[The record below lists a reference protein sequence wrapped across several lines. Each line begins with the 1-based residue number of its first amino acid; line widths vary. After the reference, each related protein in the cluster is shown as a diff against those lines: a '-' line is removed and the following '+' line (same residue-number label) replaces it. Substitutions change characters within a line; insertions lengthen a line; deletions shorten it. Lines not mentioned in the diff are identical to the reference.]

1 MTALRGAELSRPERA
16 AVDHDS
22 VPLLDVQDLRVS
34 FPRRT
39 ARRTA
44 VTALGAG
51 AGAASAAASGA
62 GALPPVKDNGRRQGS
77 YEEQV
82 LAAPGDWGVKNFR
95 IPALAVTADGD
106 LLAAFD
112 KRPEH
117 GDSPAPNSIWQRR
130 SRDGGIT
137 WEEPT
142 EVRQGLES
150 DVPGEKLGYSDP
162 SYVVDVETGTIFL
175 FCVFSKDTG
184 VWNGEYGNDDA
195 DRGVMSANLSI
206 SRDSGE
212 TWEHRSLTE
221 IVKPENCRATFATSG
236 AGIQLRY
243 GKHRGRLIQQYAG
256 FFRNDTG
263 GEDVSAYSVY
273 SDDHGE
279 TWTMGTPVGTEMDE
293 NKVAELSDGTVMM
306 NSREHVR
313 TGCRWVALSHDGGET
328 WENLHRDP
336 TLVDPGNNAQLSRA
350 YPEAPQGSA
359 KAKVLLFSHADHVP
373 NDRVNGTVE
382 ISTDD
387 GATWERKRVF
397 APGACQYSVIIA
409 VGRDEFLLAYEGEEE
424 TIMIARLDMDW
435 ILSR

>member
-1 MTALRGAELSRPERA
+1 MEPSLTRRRLLGTAA
-16 AVDHDS
+16 A
-22 VPLLDVQDLRVS
+22 L
-34 FPRRT
+34 T
-39 ARRTA
+39 A
-44 VTALGAG
+44 AG
-51 AGAASAAASGA
+51 AGAVAAASPA
-62 GALPPVKDNGRRQGS
+62 AALPPIKDNGRRQGS

-82 LAAPGDWGVKNFR
+82 LAAPGDWGVPNFR
-95 IPALAVTADGD
+95 IPALAVAPNGD

-112 KRPEH
+112 KRPVH

-130 SRDGGIT
+130 SRDGGKT

-142 EVRQGLES
+142 VVRAGLES

-175 FCVFSKDTG
+175 FCVFSKDVG
-184 VWNGEYGNDDA
+184 VWDSEYGDDDE
-195 DRGVMSANLSI
+195 DRRIMSANLSV
-206 SRDSGE
+206 SHDSGE

-221 IVKPENCRATFATSG
+221 VVKPADCRAMFASSG
-236 AGIQLRY
+236 AGIQLRH
-243 GKHRGRLIQQYAG
+243 GTHKGRLIQQYAG
-256 FFRNDTG
+256 WFRGESG

-293 NKVAELSDGTVMM
+293 NKVAELSDGTVML

-313 TGCRWVALSHDGGET
+313 TGHRWVALSLDGGET
-328 WENLHRDP
+328 YEDLHRDP
-336 TLVDPGNNAQLSRA
+336 SLVDPGNNAQLSRA
-350 YPEAPQGSA
+350 YPDDPEGSA
-359 KAKVLLFSHADHVP
+359 KAEVLLFSHADHVP
-373 NDRVNGTVE
+373 NSRENGTVE

-387 GATWERKRVF
+387 GASWSRKRVF
-397 APGACQYSVIIA
+397 APGACSYSVIIP
-409 VGRDEFLLAYEGEEE
+409 VGRDEFLLAYEGAQE

>member
-1 MTALRGAELSRPERA
+1 MEPSLTRRGLLGTAA
-16 AVDHDS
+16 A
-22 VPLLDVQDLRVS
+22 L
-34 FPRRT
+34 T
-39 ARRTA
+39 A
-44 VTALGAG
+44 AG
-51 AGAASAAASGA
+51 AGAVAAASPA
-62 GALPPVKDNGRRQGS
+62 AALPPIKDNGRRQGS

-82 LAAPGDWGVKNFR
+82 LAAPGDWGVPNFR
-95 IPALAVTADGD
+95 IPALAVAPNGD

-112 KRPEH
+112 KRPVH

-130 SRDGGIT
+130 SRDGGKT

-142 EVRQGLES
+142 VVRAGLES

-175 FCVFSKDTG
+175 FCVFSKDVG
-184 VWNGEYGNDDA
+184 VWDSEYGDDDE
-195 DRGVMSANLSI
+195 DRRIMSANLSV
-206 SRDSGE
+206 SHDSGE

-221 IVKPENCRATFATSG
+221 VVKPADCRAMFASSG
-236 AGIQLRY
+236 AGIQLRH
-243 GKHRGRLIQQYAG
+243 GTHKGRLIQQYAG
-256 FFRNDTG
+256 WSRGESG

-293 NKVAELSDGTVMM
+293 NKVAELSDGTVML

-313 TGCRWVALSHDGGET
+313 TGHRWVALSLDGGET
-328 WENLHRDP
+328 YEDLHRDP
-336 TLVDPGNNAQLSRA
+336 SLVDPGNNAQLSRA
-350 YPEAPQGSA
+350 YPDDPEGSA
-359 KAKVLLFSHADHVP
+359 KAEVLLFSHADHVP
-373 NDRVNGTVE
+373 NSRENGTVE

-387 GATWERKRVF
+387 GASWSRKRVF
-397 APGACQYSVIIA
+397 APGACSYSVIIP
-409 VGRDEFLLAYEGEEE
+409 VGRDEFLLAYEGEQE

>member
-1 MTALRGAELSRPERA
+1 MDARPTRRGLLGTAA
-16 AVDHDS
+16 A
-22 VPLLDVQDLRVS
+22 L
-34 FPRRT
+34 T
-39 ARRTA
+39 A
-44 VTALGAG
+44 AG
-51 AGAASAAASGA
+51 AGVVTAASPAA
-62 GALPPVKDNGRRQGS
+62 ALPPVKDHGRRQGR

-82 LAAPGDWGVKNFR
+82 LAAPGDWGVANFR
-95 IPALAVTADGD
+95 IPALAVAPNGD

-112 KRPEH
+112 KRPVH

-130 SRDGGIT
+130 SRDGGKT

-142 EVRQGLES
+142 VVRAGLES

-175 FCVFSKDTG
+175 FCVFSKDVG
-184 VWNGEYGNDDA
+184 VWDSEYGDDDE
-195 DRGVMSANLSI
+195 DRRIMSANLSV
-206 SRDSGE
+206 SHDSGE

-221 IVKPENCRATFATSG
+221 VVKPADCRAMFASSG
-236 AGIQLRY
+236 AGIQLRH
-243 GKHRGRLIQQYAG
+243 GTHKGRLIQQYAG
-256 FFRNDTG
+256 WFRGESG

-293 NKVAELSDGTVMM
+293 NKVAELSDGTVML

-313 TGCRWVALSHDGGET
+313 TGHRWVALSLDGGET
-328 WENLHRDP
+328 YEDLHRDP
-336 TLVDPGNNAQLSRA
+336 SLVDPGNNAQLSRA
-350 YPEAPQGSA
+350 HPDDPEGSA
-359 KAKVLLFSHADHVP
+359 KAEVLLFSHADHVP
-373 NDRVNGTVE
+373 NSRENGTVE

-387 GATWERKRVF
+387 GASWSRKRVF
-397 APGACQYSVIIA
+397 APGACSYSVIIP
-409 VGRDEFLLAYEGEEE
+409 VGRDEFLLAYEGAQE

>member
-1 MTALRGAELSRPERA
+1 M
-16 AVDHDS
+16 
-22 VPLLDVQDLRVS
+22 PLLDVQDLRVS

>member
-1 MTALRGAELSRPERA
+1 MDARPTRRGLLGTAA
-16 AVDHDS
+16 
-22 VPLLDVQDLRVS
+22 
-34 FPRRT
+34 
-39 ARRTA
+39 A

>member
-1 MTALRGAELSRPERA
+1 MDARPTRRGLLGTAA
-16 AVDHDS
+16 
-22 VPLLDVQDLRVS
+22 
-34 FPRRT
+34 
-39 ARRTA
+39 A

-77 YEEQV
+77 YAEQV

>member
-1 MTALRGAELSRPERA
+1 MEPSLTRRGLLGTAA
-16 AVDHDS
+16 A
-22 VPLLDVQDLRVS
+22 L
-34 FPRRT
+34 T
-39 ARRTA
+39 A
-44 VTALGAG
+44 AG
-51 AGAASAAASGA
+51 AGAVAAASPA
-62 GALPPVKDNGRRQGS
+62 AALPPIKDNGRRQGS

-82 LAAPGDWGVKNFR
+82 LAAPGDWGVPNFR
-95 IPALAVTADGD
+95 IPALAVAPNGD

-112 KRPEH
+112 KRPVH

-130 SRDGGIT
+130 SRDGGRT

-142 EVRQGLES
+142 VVRAGLES
-150 DVPGEKLGYSDP
+150 EEPGEKLGYSDP
-162 SYVVDVETGTIFL
+162 SYVVDTETGTLFL

-184 VWNGEYGNDDA
+184 VWDSDYGNDDA
-195 DRGVMSANLSI
+195 DRRIQSANLSV
-206 SRDSGE
+206 SHDSGE

-221 IVKPENCRATFATSG
+221 VVKPEDCRAMFATSG

-256 FFRNDTG
+256 WFRGEG
-263 GEDVSAYSVY
+263 GEEDVSAYSVY

-293 NKVAELSDGTVMM
+293 NKVAELSDGTVML

-313 TGCRWVALSHDGGET
+313 TGRRWVALSHDGGET
-328 WENLHRDP
+328 WEELHRDP
-336 TLVDPGNNAQLSRA
+336 RLVDPGNNAHLTRA

-359 KAKVLLFSHADHVP
+359 KAQVLLFSHADHEP
-373 NDRVNGTVE
+373 DDRVNGTVE

-397 APGACQYSVIIA
+397 APGPCQYSVLIPVA
-409 VGRDEFLLAYEGEEE
+409 RDEFLLAYEGEDE
-424 TIMIARLDMDW
+424 TLLIARLDMDW

>member
-1 MTALRGAELSRPERA
+1 MDAHMTRRGMLGTAAAL
-16 AVDHDS
+16 
-22 VPLLDVQDLRVS
+22 
-34 FPRRT
+34 
-39 ARRTA
+39 
-44 VTALGAG
+44 TALGAG
-51 AGAASAAASGA
+51 AAGAAAAPAGA
-62 GALPPVKDNGRRQGS
+62 ALPPVKDRGRRQGS

-95 IPALAVTADGD
+95 IPALAVAPNGD

-112 KRPEH
+112 KRPVH

-130 SRDGGIT
+130 STDGGRT
-137 WEEPT
+137 WGEP
-142 EVRQGLES
+142 EVVRAGFES
-150 DVPGEKLGYSDP
+150 TVPGEKLGYSDP
-162 SYVVDVETGTIFL
+162 SYVVDVETGEIFL
-175 FCVFSKDTG
+175 FCVFSKDVG
-184 VWNGEYGNDDA
+184 VWDGEYGNDDE
-195 DRGVMSANLSI
+195 DRRIMSANLSV
-206 SRDSGE
+206 SHDSGL

-221 IVKPENCRATFATSG
+221 VVKPEDCRAMFASSG

-243 GKHRGRLIQQYAG
+243 GAHKGRLIQQYAG
-256 FFRNDTG
+256 FFRNDGG

-279 TWTMGTPVGTEMDE
+279 TWQMGTPVGTEMDE
-293 NKVAELSDGTVMM
+293 NKVAELSDGTVML

-313 TGCRWVALSHDGGET
+313 TGRRWVAYSHDGGAT
-328 WENLHRDP
+328 WEDLHRDP
-336 TLVDPGNNAQLSRA
+336 SLVDPGNNAQLSRA
-350 YPEAPQGSA
+350 HPDAPQGSA
-359 KAKVLLFSHADHVP
+359 KAKMLLFSHADHVP

-397 APGACQYSVIIA
+397 APGACQYSVIIP
-409 VGRDEFLLAYEGEEE
+409 VGRDEFLLAYEGEQE

>member
-1 MTALRGAELSRPERA
+1 MDARPTRRGLLGTAA
-16 AVDHDS
+16 A
-22 VPLLDVQDLRVS
+22 L
-34 FPRRT
+34 T
-39 ARRTA
+39 A
-44 VTALGAG
+44 AG
-51 AGAASAAASGA
+51 AGVVTAASPAA
-62 GALPPVKDNGRRQGS
+62 ALPPVKDHGRRQGR

-82 LAAPGDWGVKNFR
+82 LAAPGDWSVANFR
-95 IPALAVTADGD
+95 IPTLAVAPNGD

-112 KRPEH
+112 KRPVH

-130 SRDGGIT
+130 SRDGGKT

-142 EVRQGLES
+142 VVRAGLES

-175 FCVFSKDTG
+175 FCVFSKDVG
-184 VWNGEYGNDDA
+184 VWDSEYGDDDE
-195 DRGVMSANLSI
+195 DRRIMSANLSV
-206 SRDSGE
+206 SHDSGE

-221 IVKPENCRATFATSG
+221 VVKPADCRAMFASSG
-236 AGIQLRY
+236 AGIQLRH
-243 GKHRGRLIQQYAG
+243 GTQKGRLIQQYAG
-256 FFRNDTG
+256 WFRGESG

-293 NKVAELSDGTVMM
+293 NKVAELSDGTVML

-313 TGCRWVALSHDGGET
+313 TGRRWVALSHDGGET
-328 WENLHRDP
+328 WEELHRDLH
-336 TLVDPGNNAQLSRA
+336 LVDPGNNAQLSRA
-350 YPEAPQGSA
+350 YPDDPEGSA
-359 KAKVLLFSHADHVP
+359 KAEVLLFSHADHVP
-373 NDRVNGTVE
+373 NSRENGTVE

-387 GATWERKRVF
+387 GASWSRKRVF
-397 APGACQYSVIIA
+397 APGACSYSVIIP
-409 VGRDEFLLAYEGEEE
+409 VGRDEFLLAYEGAQE

>member
-1 MTALRGAELSRPERA
+1 MDARPTRRGLLGTAA
-16 AVDHDS
+16 A
-22 VPLLDVQDLRVS
+22 L
-34 FPRRT
+34 T
-39 ARRTA
+39 A
-44 VTALGAG
+44 AG
-51 AGAASAAASGA
+51 AGVVTAASPAA
-62 GALPPVKDNGRRQGS
+62 ALPPVKDHGRRQGR

-82 LAAPGDWGVKNFR
+82 LAAPGDWGVANFR
-95 IPALAVTADGD
+95 IPALAVAPNGD

-112 KRPEH
+112 KRPVH

-130 SRDGGIT
+130 SRDGGKT

-142 EVRQGLES
+142 VVRAGLES

-175 FCVFSKDTG
+175 FCVFSKDVG
-184 VWNGEYGNDDA
+184 VWDSEYGDDDE
-195 DRGVMSANLSI
+195 DRRIMSANLSV
-206 SRDSGE
+206 SHDSGE

-221 IVKPENCRATFATSG
+221 VVKPADCRAMFASSG
-236 AGIQLRY
+236 AGIQLRH
-243 GKHRGRLIQQYAG
+243 GTHKGRLIQQYAG
-256 FFRNDTG
+256 WFRGESG

-293 NKVAELSDGTVMM
+293 NKVAELSDGTVML

-313 TGCRWVALSHDGGET
+313 TGHRWVALSRDGGET
-328 WENLHRDP
+328 YEDLHRDP
-336 TLVDPGNNAQLSRA
+336 SLVDPGNNAQLSRA
-350 YPEAPQGSA
+350 YPDDPEGSA
-359 KAKVLLFSHADHVP
+359 KAEVLLFSHADHVP
-373 NDRVNGTVE
+373 NSRENGTVE

-387 GATWERKRVF
+387 GASWSRKRVF
-397 APGACQYSVIIA
+397 APGACSYSVIIP
-409 VGRDEFLLAYEGEEE
+409 VGRDEFLLAYEGAQE

>member
-1 MTALRGAELSRPERA
+1 MDARPTRRGLLGTAA
-16 AVDHDS
+16 A
-22 VPLLDVQDLRVS
+22 L
-34 FPRRT
+34 T
-39 ARRTA
+39 A
-44 VTALGAG
+44 AG
-51 AGAASAAASGA
+51 AGVVTAASPAA
-62 GALPPVKDNGRRQGS
+62 ALPPVKDHGRRQGR

-82 LAAPGDWGVKNFR
+82 LAAPGDWSVANFR
-95 IPALAVTADGD
+95 IPALAVAPNGD

-112 KRPEH
+112 KRPVH

-130 SRDGGIT
+130 SRDGGKT

-142 EVRQGLES
+142 VVRAGLES

-175 FCVFSKDTG
+175 FCVFSKDVG
-184 VWNGEYGNDDA
+184 VWDSEYGDDDE
-195 DRGVMSANLSI
+195 DRRIMSANLSV
-206 SRDSGE
+206 SHDSGE

-221 IVKPENCRATFATSG
+221 VVKPADCRAMFASSG
-236 AGIQLRY
+236 AGIQLRH
-243 GKHRGRLIQQYAG
+243 GTQKGRLIQQYAG
-256 FFRNDTG
+256 WFRGESG

-293 NKVAELSDGTVMM
+293 NKVAELSDGTVML

-313 TGCRWVALSHDGGET
+313 TGRRWVALSHDGGET
-328 WENLHRDP
+328 WEELHRDLH
-336 TLVDPGNNAQLSRA
+336 LVDPGNNAQLSRA
-350 YPEAPQGSA
+350 YPDDPEGSA
-359 KAKVLLFSHADHVP
+359 KAEVLLFSHADHVP
-373 NDRVNGTVE
+373 NSRENGTVE

-387 GATWERKRVF
+387 GASWSRKRVF
-397 APGACQYSVIIA
+397 APGACSYSVIIP
-409 VGRDEFLLAYEGEEE
+409 VGRDEFLLAYEGAQE

>member
-1 MTALRGAELSRPERA
+1 MEPSLTRRGLLGTAA
-16 AVDHDS
+16 A
-22 VPLLDVQDLRVS
+22 L
-34 FPRRT
+34 T
-39 ARRTA
+39 A
-44 VTALGAG
+44 AG
-51 AGAASAAASGA
+51 AGAVAAASPA
-62 GALPPVKDNGRRQGS
+62 AALPPIKDNGRRQGS

-82 LAAPGDWGVKNFR
+82 LAAPGDWGVPNFR
-95 IPALAVTADGD
+95 IPALAVAPNGD

-112 KRPEH
+112 KRPVH

-130 SRDGGIT
+130 SRDGGKT

-142 EVRQGLES
+142 VVRAGLES

-175 FCVFSKDTG
+175 FCVFSKDVG
-184 VWNGEYGNDDA
+184 VWDSEYGDDDE
-195 DRGVMSANLSI
+195 DRRIMSANLSV
-206 SRDSGE
+206 SHDSGE

-221 IVKPENCRATFATSG
+221 VVKPADCRAMFASSG
-236 AGIQLRY
+236 AGIQLRH
-243 GKHRGRLIQQYAG
+243 GTHKGRLIQQYAG
-256 FFRNDTG
+256 WFRGESG

-293 NKVAELSDGTVMM
+293 NKVAELSDGTVML

-313 TGCRWVALSHDGGET
+313 TGHRWVALSLDGGET
-328 WENLHRDP
+328 YEDLHRDP
-336 TLVDPGNNAQLSRA
+336 SLVDPGNNAQLSRA
-350 YPEAPQGSA
+350 YPDDPEGSA
-359 KAKVLLFSHADHVP
+359 KAEVLLFSHADHVP
-373 NDRVNGTVE
+373 NSRENGTVE

-387 GATWERKRVF
+387 GASWSRKRVF
-397 APGACQYSVIIA
+397 APGACSYSVIIP
-409 VGRDEFLLAYEGEEE
+409 VGRDEFLLAYEGAQE

>member
-1 MTALRGAELSRPERA
+1 MDARPTRRGLLGTAA
-16 AVDHDS
+16 A
-22 VPLLDVQDLRVS
+22 L
-34 FPRRT
+34 T
-39 ARRTA
+39 A
-44 VTALGAG
+44 AG
-51 AGAASAAASGA
+51 AGVVTAASPAA
-62 GALPPVKDNGRRQGS
+62 ALPPVKDHGRRQGR

-82 LAAPGDWGVKNFR
+82 LAAPGDWGVANFR
-95 IPALAVTADGD
+95 IPALAVAPNGD

-112 KRPEH
+112 KRPVH

-130 SRDGGIT
+130 SRDGGKT

-142 EVRQGLES
+142 VVRAGLES

-175 FCVFSKDTG
+175 FCVFSKDVG
-184 VWNGEYGNDDA
+184 VWDSEYGDDDE
-195 DRGVMSANLSI
+195 DRRIMSANLSV
-206 SRDSGE
+206 SHDSGE

-221 IVKPENCRATFATSG
+221 VVKPADCRAMFASSG
-236 AGIQLRY
+236 AGIQLRH
-243 GKHRGRLIQQYAG
+243 GTHKGRLIQQYAG
-256 FFRNDTG
+256 WFRGESG

-293 NKVAELSDGTVMM
+293 NKIAELSDGTVML

-313 TGCRWVALSHDGGET
+313 TGHRWVALSLDGGET
-328 WENLHRDP
+328 YEDLHRDP
-336 TLVDPGNNAQLSRA
+336 SLVDPGNNAQLSRA
-350 YPEAPQGSA
+350 YPDDPEGSA
-359 KAKVLLFSHADHVP
+359 KAEVLLFSHADHVP
-373 NDRVNGTVE
+373 NSRENGTVE

-387 GATWERKRVF
+387 GASWSRKRVF
-397 APGACQYSVIIA
+397 APGACSYSVIIP
-409 VGRDEFLLAYEGEEE
+409 VGRDEFLLAYEGAQE

>member
-1 MTALRGAELSRPERA
+1 MDARPTRRGLLGTAA
-16 AVDHDS
+16 A
-22 VPLLDVQDLRVS
+22 L
-34 FPRRT
+34 T
-39 ARRTA
+39 A
-44 VTALGAG
+44 AG
-51 AGAASAAASGA
+51 AGVVTAASPAA
-62 GALPPVKDNGRRQGS
+62 ALPPVKDHGRRQGR

-82 LAAPGDWGVKNFR
+82 LAAPGDWGVANFR
-95 IPALAVTADGD
+95 IPTLAVAPNGD

-112 KRPEH
+112 KRPVH

-130 SRDGGIT
+130 SRDGGKT

-142 EVRQGLES
+142 VVRAGLES

-175 FCVFSKDTG
+175 FCVFSKDVG
-184 VWNGEYGNDDA
+184 VWDSEYGDDDE
-195 DRGVMSANLSI
+195 DRRIMSANLSV
-206 SRDSGE
+206 SHDSGE

-221 IVKPENCRATFATSG
+221 VVKPADCRAMFASSG
-236 AGIQLRY
+236 AGIQLRH
-243 GKHRGRLIQQYAG
+243 GTHKGRLIQQYAG
-256 FFRNDTG
+256 WFRGESG

-293 NKVAELSDGTVMM
+293 NKVAELSDGTVML

-313 TGCRWVALSHDGGET
+313 TGHRWVALSLDGGET
-328 WENLHRDP
+328 YEDLHRDP
-336 TLVDPGNNAQLSRA
+336 SLVDPGNNAQLSRA
-350 YPEAPQGSA
+350 YPDDPEGSA
-359 KAKVLLFSHADHVP
+359 KAEVLLFSHADHVP
-373 NDRVNGTVE
+373 NSRENGTVE

-387 GATWERKRVF
+387 GASWSRKRVF
-397 APGACQYSVIIA
+397 APGACSYSVIIP
-409 VGRDEFLLAYEGEEE
+409 VGRDEFLLAYEGAQE

>member
-1 MTALRGAELSRPERA
+1 M
-16 AVDHDS
+16 H
-22 VPLLDVQDLRVS
+22 
-34 FPRRT
+34 
-39 ARRTA
+39 
-44 VTALGAG
+44 
-51 AGAASAAASGA
+51 
-62 GALPPVKDNGRRQGS
+62 PPVSAPEGS
-77 YEEQV
+77 LDEQV
-82 LAAPGDWGVKNFR
+82 LAAPGDWGVANFR
-95 IPALAVTADGD
+95 IPALAVAPNGD

-112 KRPEH
+112 KRPVH

-130 SRDGGIT
+130 SRDGGKT

-142 EVRQGLES
+142 VVRAGLES

-175 FCVFSKDTG
+175 FCVFSKDVG
-184 VWNGEYGNDDA
+184 VWDSKYGDDDE
-195 DRGVMSANLSI
+195 DRRIMSANLSV
-206 SRDSGE
+206 SHDSGE

-221 IVKPENCRATFATSG
+221 VVKPADCRAMFASSG

-243 GKHRGRLIQQYAG
+243 GAHKGRLIQQYAG
-256 FFRNDTG
+256 WFRNDAG

-293 NKVAELSDGTVMM
+293 NKVAELSDGTVML

-313 TGCRWVALSHDGGET
+313 TGHRWVALSRDGGET
-328 WENLHRDP
+328 YEDLHRDP
-336 TLVDPGNNAQLSRA
+336 SLVDPGNNAQLSRA
-350 YPEAPQGSA
+350 YPDAPEGSA
-359 KAKVLLFSHADHVP
+359 KAEVLLFSHADHVP
-373 NDRVNGTVE
+373 NSRENGTVE

-387 GATWERKRVF
+387 GASWSRGRVF
-397 APGACQYSVIIA
+397 APGACSYSVIIP
-409 VGRDEFLLAYEGEEE
+409 VGRDEFLLAYEGEQE

>member
-1 MTALRGAELSRPERA
+1 MDARPTRRGLLGTAA
-16 AVDHDS
+16 A
-22 VPLLDVQDLRVS
+22 L
-34 FPRRT
+34 T
-39 ARRTA
+39 A
-44 VTALGAG
+44 AG
-51 AGAASAAASGA
+51 AGVVTAASPAA
-62 GALPPVKDNGRRQGS
+62 ALPPVKDHGRRQGR

-82 LAAPGDWGVKNFR
+82 LAAPGDWGVANFR
-95 IPALAVTADGD
+95 IPALAVAPNGD

-112 KRPEH
+112 KRPVH

-130 SRDGGIT
+130 SRDGGKT

-142 EVRQGLES
+142 VVRAGLES

-175 FCVFSKDTG
+175 FCVFSKDVG
-184 VWNGEYGNDDA
+184 VWDSEYGDDDE
-195 DRGVMSANLSI
+195 DRRIMSANLSV
-206 SRDSGE
+206 SHDSGE

-221 IVKPENCRATFATSG
+221 VVKPADCRAMFASSG
-236 AGIQLRY
+236 AGIQLRH
-243 GKHRGRLIQQYAG
+243 GTHKGRLIQQYAG
-256 FFRNDTG
+256 WFRGESG

-293 NKVAELSDGTVMM
+293 NKVAELSDGTVML

-313 TGCRWVALSHDGGET
+313 TGHRWVALSLDGGET
-328 WENLHRDP
+328 YEDLHRDP
-336 TLVDPGNNAQLSRA
+336 SLVDPGNNAQLSRA
-350 YPEAPQGSA
+350 YPDDPEGSA
-359 KAKVLLFSHADHVP
+359 KAEVMLFSHADHVP
-373 NDRVNGTVE
+373 NSRENGTVE

-387 GATWERKRVF
+387 GASWSRKRVF
-397 APGACQYSVIIA
+397 APGACSYSVIIP
-409 VGRDEFLLAYEGEEE
+409 VGRDEFLLAYEGAQE